1 MTTGTPP
8 PGAPAYEGSQVQ
20 LGGGRGGMKPLA
32 QSGKVLIVDGQLILY
47 GTKGQVIDRAPV
59 ATVSAKK
66 TWYTMNS
73 VIIVRLG
80 GDRKYSPR
88 DQGRRGDAL
97 RWPGSPDH
105 RQQCGQAFPRG
116 PESGTTAVRRPGLTR
131 PFGRA

>member
-80 GDRKYSPR
+80 GDRKYSLAIKAGGAMLFAGPAR
-88 DQGRRGDAL
+88 LTTGNSAGKRFLAVL
-97 RWPGSPDH
+97 KAE
-105 RQQCGQAFPRG
+105 QQRFGGQA
-116 PESGTTAVRRPGLTR
+116 
-131 PFGRA
+131 